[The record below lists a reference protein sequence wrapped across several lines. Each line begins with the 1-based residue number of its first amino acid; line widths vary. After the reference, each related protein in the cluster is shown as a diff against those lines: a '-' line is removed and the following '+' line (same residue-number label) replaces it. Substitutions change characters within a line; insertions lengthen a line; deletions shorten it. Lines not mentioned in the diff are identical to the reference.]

1 MIFFE
6 TSPTRGNW
14 RFSLPRWCTK
24 YKEVFKKRIALKFAL
39 CAQDATMRPVISARC
54 RRVGCFAFSGLWT
67 WWVQWKATIGRWEN
81 CKMGSQF
88 LVPWVKKNQLCYCTR
103 FILRSLHLWP
113 KAFLIFH
120 GIWNKNHFLRAMKME
135 RRFEDHQSLGYLDI
149 GQLASDLLAPMFF
162 FKDPILTHNS
172 LVLIWFFGRCF
183 FGSTVA
189 DLHVLN
195 LSQIRGAQVGRSAE
209 TNVLV
214 RRPKLGWFWRSY
226 DDWLELEKVER
237 VCSTV

>member
-1 MIFFE
+1 MMTWSPGKNQGLGLYLPPTIGTSVNSIVCVCDSN
-6 TSPTRGNW
+6 TSPAKCDR
-14 RFSLPRWCTK
+14 RLSLPRWCTK

-67 WWVQWKATIGRWEN
+67 WWVQWEATIGRWEN

-162 FKDPILTHNS
+162 LKDPILNHNK
-172 LVLIWFFGRCF
+172 FGPYM
-183 FGSTVA
+183 V
-189 DLHVLN
+189 
-195 LSQIRGAQVGRSAE
+195 
-209 TNVLV
+209 
-214 RRPKLGWFWRSY
+214 FW
-226 DDWLELEKVER
+226 
-237 VCSTV
+237 